1 VEQFAEI
8 NREMNIFITG
18 ASSGIGSST
27 VRALCQ
33 AGHNVFGVARRKKEL
48 QTLADEC
55 EGYVGE
61 FLFMTGDVRD
71 LGSIKKAITEACE
84 SYNSIDVLIPNAGI
98 GYFNPLNEGTIEE
111 WETMVDVNVT
121 GVLRTIHTALPHLL
135 KSKGHII
142 NIGSVAAR
150 QVFPNSGVYCS
161 TKHAIPAMSEA
172 LRIEFSGKLAITTI
186 NPGAVNTPF
195 IDRTQNEE
203 LKKEYRPN
211 FDKGMSPDFV
221 ADTILKAI
229 QAGGRGIISE
239 ITLRPDHRQ

>member
-1 VEQFAEI
+1 
-8 NREMNIFITG
+8 MNIFITG

-27 VRALCQ
+27 VRALCY
-33 AGHNVFGVARRKKEL
+33 AGHNVFGVARRKEAL
-48 QTLADEC
+48 QALADEC
-55 EGYVGE
+55 ALYDGG
-61 FLFMTGDVRD
+61 FQFITGDVRD
-71 LGSIKKAITEACE
+71 LDTIKKAVKQAID
-84 SYNSIDVLIPNAGI
+84 SFSSIDVLIPNAGI
-98 GYFNPLNEGTIEE
+98 GYFNPLDEGTMEE
-111 WETMVDVNVT
+111 WESMVDVNVT

-161 TKHAIPAMSEA
+161 TKHAILAMSEA